1 MGIMEI
7 MNAKE
12 QLQKALKDAMRAND
26 LVGKRTIRMALS
38 AIQLAEV
45 ETRKDLDDSAV
56 FAILQKEIKSREES
70 IQDAKKAARPD
81 LVDEAQDEI
90 AVLKKFLP
98 EQVSQDELEAIV
110 RETIQE
116 VGASSMREMGE
127 VMKVLIPRL
136 QGRATGSQASEVVRK
151 LLA

>member
-1 MGIMEI
+1 MEI

-12 QLQKALKDAMRAND
+12 QLQKALKDALRAND
-26 LVGKRTIRMALS
+26 PVRKRTIRMALS

-45 ETRKDLDDSAV
+45 ETRKELDDSAV

-70 IQDAKKAARPD
+70 IQDAIKATRPD
-81 LVDEAQDEI
+81 LVDEAQEEI
-90 AVLKKFLP
+90 TVIKEFLP
-98 EQVSQDELEAIV
+98 AQLSPDELAAIV
-110 RETIQE
+110 KETIQE

-136 QGRATGSQASEVVRK
+136 QGRATGSQASQVVRK
-151 LLA
+151 FLG

>member
-1 MGIMEI
+1 MEI

>member
-1 MGIMEI
+1 

-12 QLQKALKDAMRAND
+12 QLQNALKDAMRDND